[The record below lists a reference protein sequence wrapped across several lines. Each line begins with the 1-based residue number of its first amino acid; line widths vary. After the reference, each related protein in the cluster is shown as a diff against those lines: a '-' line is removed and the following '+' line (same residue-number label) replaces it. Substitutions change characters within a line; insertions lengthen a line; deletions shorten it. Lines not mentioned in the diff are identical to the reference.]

1 MKKCMVEAGGRGR
14 LLTALSFA
22 AAVLICL
29 GVSSTGAAGQTAA
42 SSTPQNPLEVV
53 DFMADLPSYNGQKVY
68 VQGQPYCLSSQ
79 ECLLYD
85 QSVDNKFID
94 FDSTLTSQDDRK
106 QFLHCALPIHGA
118 GCMVVIGGVASSD
131 PDAVTNIFASSVQ
144 WITAP

>member
-1 MKKCMVEAGGRGR
+1 MRKYIVEASGRGR

-22 AAVLICL
+22 AAGSICL
-29 GVSSTGAAGQTAA
+29 ATLSTGAAGQTTA

-68 VQGQPYCLSSQ
+68 VEGQPYCLSGQ
-79 ECLLYD
+79 DCLLYD

-94 FDSTLTSQDDRK
+94 FDPTLTPQDDRK